1 MCAKIACTCLGR
13 ARACGQFNGN
23 GVDGSRMSEA
33 MDAESVGDQDTAEVE
48 DEQTLELL
56 ETTQTQDF
64 CLESIPP
71 CISY

>member
-1 MCAKIACTCLGR
+1 MRKLSARVR
-13 ARACGQFNGN
+13 AVRVRA
-23 GVDGSRMSEA
+23 VDSIDGSRMSEA
-33 MDAESVGDQDTAEVE
+33 MDAESVGDQDAAEVE
-48 DEQTLELL
+48 DEQTLALL